1 MTRRGVAY
9 VAVALLLA
17 VVGLLAPAAVAGAVD
32 DGVTPA
38 LTGNAPVS
46 VDPVPPGEVAVVAA
60 SAPVRNRVAFV
71 VENGTDAPVRVVRV
85 TAVAE
90 RASGTQAT
98 RASTVD
104 VVPVRLAPGER
115 AIGQVRFPRDTIDL
129 APVLTWEVRST
140 RAPSDPDPTRLAVD
154 DLELSPPLGAVVAQT
169 LDLSVDEPALPQGR
183 GAARGAGAV
192 RQRSGASGGARTHQ
206 GRTRRVASRGERAG
220 HGGAARAVPELR
232 RRSPRASLGSLHPDG
247 GGRRASS
254 WSAWWSAS
262 PRSSWRARPD
272 GSPSEPPPAL
282 FDLDDAFD
290 WVVDHV
296 PDDVAATLT
305 PDDVRRILDFQVEYF
320 KRKGVSANGS
330 TAYPAGTV
338 VIGGAE
344 TVEYILERCA
354 ATGRGVP
361 PRAGVRRVDTQ
372 LSYLRAIGAI
382 GPPGRTRRA
391 IPRSAGTTAA

>member
-169 LDLSVDEPALPQGR
+169 LDLSVTNPHSRKVAGPLVVQVLCVNEAGRPAVLAR
-183 GAARGAGAV
+183 TKVARGALRA
-192 RQRSGASGGARTHQ
+192 GAS
-206 GRTRRVASRGERAG
+206 
-220 HGGAARAVPELR
+220 VPVTVELR
-232 RRSPRASLGSLHPDG
+232 ELCPSYVVGARASL
-247 GGRRASS
+247 
-254 WSAWWSAS
+254 
-262 PRSSWRARPD
+262 AR
-272 GSPSEPPPAL
+272 
-282 FDLDDAFD
+282 
-290 WVVDHV
+290 
-296 PDDVAATLT
+296 
-305 PDDVRRILDFQVEYF
+305 
-320 KRKGVSANGS
+320 
-330 TAYPAGTV
+330 
-338 VIGGAE
+338 
-344 TVEYILERCA
+344 
-354 ATGRGVP
+354 
-361 PRAGVRRVDTQ
+361 
-372 LSYLRAIGAI
+372 
-382 GPPGRTRRA
+382 
-391 IPRSAGTTAA
+391 